1 MNPLNILRHDERHNH
16 PAEDEHAEHRQNT
29 VTGNA
34 GRLRDKAE
42 QRWANDGGEF
52 AEHIKEAEILAG
64 GLLRHQFAEER
75 A

>member
-16 PAEDEHAEHRQNT
+16 PAEDEHAKHRQNA

-34 GRLRDKAE
+34 GRLRDNAE
-42 QRWANDGGEF
+42 QHRADDGGEF

-64 GLLRHQFAEER
+64 GFLRH
-75 A
+75 